1 MFVHTY
7 DLELL
12 KDGEPVK
19 VSLRISTGAQ
29 IKLKKR
35 WNESTQATLFNA
47 VDDIERF
54 VDLMN
59 SALTWKGNTNQ
70 IQSGEEL
77 TDLLADNDMLGML
90 GKQRLLTSIGR
101 ASNLLSEDEKQAFDK
116 KSEAIYK
123 KMLSDD
129 AAVEDDQGNA

>member
-7 DLELL
+7 DLELM

-54 VDLMN
+54 VALMDY
-59 SALTWKGNTNQ
+59 ALSWNGNTNP
-70 IQSGEEL
+70 IHSGEEL

-116 KSEAIYK
+116 KSENIYK

-129 AAVEDDQGNA
+129 AAVEEDQGNA